1 MEEMKR
7 IEGKVAKIIDEYT
20 VVINRGH
27 EHGVEEDM
35 RFVIYEPGEEIK
47 DPDTDESLGKFEYV
61 KAKVEV
67 VNVQEKFSTAETYE
81 THTMTMPALQEAIV
95 RVTGQTMRN
104 ELPLDEETSARLPE
118 RKKTLVK
125 IRDLVRQVL
134 D

>member
-1 MEEMKR
+1 MEE
-7 IEGKVAKIIDEYT
+7 IEGKVAKIMDEYT
-20 VVINRGH
+20 VVINRGS

-35 RFVIYEPGEEIK
+35 RFVIYEPGDEIK
-47 DPDTDESLGKFEYV
+47 DPDTDKSLGKFEHV

-67 VNVQEKFSTAETYE
+67 TNVSEKFSTAKTYE

-104 ELPLDEETSARLPE
+104 ELPLDEKTRAGLPE

-125 IRDLVRQVL
+125 IGDLVRQVL

>member
-1 MEEMKR
+1 MEG
-7 IEGKVAKIIDEYT
+7 IEGKVVKIMDEYT
-20 VVINRGH
+20 VVINRGS
-27 EHGVEEDM
+27 EHSVEEDM
-35 RFVIYEPGEEIK
+35 RFVIYEPGDEIK
-47 DPDTDESLGKFEYV
+47 DPDTDKSLGKFEHV

-67 VNVQEKFSTAETYE
+67 TNVSEKFSTAKTYE

-104 ELPLDEETSARLPE
+104 ELPLDEETRAGLPE

-125 IRDLVRQVL
+125 IGDLVRQVL